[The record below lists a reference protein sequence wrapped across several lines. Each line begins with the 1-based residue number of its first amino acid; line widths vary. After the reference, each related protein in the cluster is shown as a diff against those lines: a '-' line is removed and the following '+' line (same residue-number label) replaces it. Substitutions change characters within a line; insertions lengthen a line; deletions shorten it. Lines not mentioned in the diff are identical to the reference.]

1 MYSASLLTYRHAHEL
16 HTVHASTDASAH
28 MCIISHVCMYI
39 EATIYIK
46 YSQEQNWHDSHFLE
60 WWWLIGHTSMYVV
73 RGRKPGRTLCAA
85 FIVWSNPGATDLCVS
100 GVCQGENHA
109 TMKAFFILLSC
120 KFTSNLHATY
130 VLSCCLLIACP
141 CACVLGISVAHN
153 NITIVLVGAVP
164 VVEGTTSPS
173 LGLMEQALH
182 IDTHMHT
189 THTQTQTQS
198 LAHTHMNPR
207 EWPNLSDSLN
217 CLCVW
222 RGVT

>member
-1 MYSASLLTYRHAHEL
+1 MMIDQAYIHVPGDREETGAHFMRCFNL
-16 HTVHASTDASAH
+16 Y
-28 MCIISHVCMYI
+28 C
-39 EATIYIK
+39 
-46 YSQEQNWHDSHFLE
+46 
-60 WWWLIGHTSMYVV
+60 
-73 RGRKPGRTLCAA
+73 
-85 FIVWSNPGATDLCVS
+85 GATPEHLTCVYLDC
-100 GVCQGENHA
+100 VKENRA

-120 KFTSNLHATY
+120 KFTSNLYATY

-141 CACVLGISVAHN
+141 CACVLGVSVAHN

-198 LAHTHMNPR
+198 LAHTHTH
-207 EWPNLSDSLN
+207 ESQ
-217 CLCVW
+217 
-222 RGVT
+222 G